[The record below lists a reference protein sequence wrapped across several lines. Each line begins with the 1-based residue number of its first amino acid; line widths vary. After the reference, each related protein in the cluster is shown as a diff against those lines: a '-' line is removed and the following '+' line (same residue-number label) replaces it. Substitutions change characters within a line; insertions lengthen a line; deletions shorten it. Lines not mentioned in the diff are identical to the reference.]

1 MQTVNVRVKH
11 TLIGL
16 VGGLSLA
23 ILAQGA
29 LSLSQLRA
37 VNTNAIDLSDNW
49 LPSVRELGELKYRIT
64 RLRLVDAR
72 FVATTEPHA
81 DLVKTGDGRLAEAEA
96 VAARYVPLI
105 ASEDERAAWSTFRRT
120 WDDYLTVR
128 GQLQAA
134 ALAGDARRI
143 GELFAASRTSF
154 EGAVK
159 MLDRGTA
166 INIEGGDRARTAAA
180 GTYETA
186 IWLTALLGGLG
197 LAAGLAGLA
206 FVVLGLTRPLDRL
219 IARMRA
225 LAAGDAQ
232 GEVPFTGR
240 TNEIGAI
247 AGAVE
252 ASRDNILRTR
262 RLEEE
267 TRLARASAEAQR
279 KAGMRQM
286 ADGFERAV
294 GGIVET
300 VSSSASE
307 LQATAQQMTASAAQ
321 TAARSGTVAA
331 SAEEAATNVNTVAA
345 AAEELG
351 SSVHEI
357 GRQVGNSAALAQ
369 TAVAEADR
377 TATLVQALKL
387 SSAKIGDMVGLISNI
402 AAQTNL
408 LALNATIE
416 AARAGEAGRG
426 FAVVASEVKELAS
439 QTARATDEIASQIGA
454 IQGATDQAVSAIGAI
469 SGRIREID
477 TMSTGIAAAVE
488 EQGAATQEIVRNVA
502 QAASGASAVTGSI
515 VEVAEAS
522 EQTGAAADHV
532 LSASAALSRQSE
544 HLSAEV
550 ASFLARVRAA

>member
-1 MQTVNVRVKH
+1 MNIRIKH

-16 VGGLSLA
+16 VGGLSVA
-23 ILAQGA
+23 ILAQGS
-29 LSLSQLRA
+29 LSLTQLRA
-37 VNTNAIDLSDNW
+37 VNANAVDLSDNW
-49 LPSVRELGELKYRIT
+49 LPSVRELGDLKYRIT

-72 FVATTEPHA
+72 FVTASEPHA
-81 DLVKTGDGRLAEAEA
+81 DLVKTGDGRLAETEA
-96 VAARYVPLI
+96 TASRYVPLI
-105 ASEDERAAWSTFRRT
+105 ASAEERAAWTTFRKN
-120 WDDYLTVR
+120 WGDYLAVR
-128 GQLQAA
+128 SQLQAA
-134 ALAGDARRI
+134 ALAGDRARTS
-143 GELFAASRTSF
+143 ELFSASRASF
-154 EGAVK
+154 EGALK
-159 MLDRGTA
+159 MLDQGTA

-186 IWLTALLGGLG
+186 LRLTMLLCG
-197 LAAGLAGLA
+197 LALAVGLAGLA
-206 FVVLGLTRPLDRL
+206 FVVFGLTRPLDRL

-225 LAAGDAQ
+225 LASGDAQ
-232 GEVPFTGR
+232 SAVPFTGR

-252 ASRDNILRTR
+252 ASRDNLVRTR

-267 TRLARASAEAQR
+267 TQLARASADAQR

-286 ADGFERAV
+286 AEGFERAV
-294 GGIVET
+294 GGIVGT
-300 VSSSASE
+300 VSSSATE

-321 TAARSGTVAA
+321 TASRSATVAA

-369 TAVAEADR
+369 AAVAEADR

-426 FAVVASEVKELAS
+426 FAVVASEVKELAG
-439 QTARATDEIASQIGA
+439 QTARATDEIAGQIGA
-454 IQGATDQAVSAIGAI
+454 IQGATDQAVTAIGAI

-515 VEVAEAS
+515 VEVAQAS
-522 EQTGAAADHV
+522 EQTGTAASHV
-532 LSASAALSRQSE
+532 LSAAAELSRQSE

-550 ASFLARVRAA
+550 SGFLASIRAA

>member
-1 MQTVNVRVKH
+1 MNVRIKH

-23 ILAQGA
+23 ILAQGT
-29 LSLSQLRA
+29 LGLTQLRA
-37 VNTNAIDLSDNW
+37 VNANAVDLSDNW

-64 RLRLVDAR
+64 RLRLIDAR
-72 FVATTEPHA
+72 FATATEPHA
-81 DLVKTGDGRLAEAEA
+81 ELVKTGEGRLAEAEA

-105 ASEDERAAWSTFRRT
+105 ASEEERAAWTTFRKN
-120 WDDYLTVR
+120 WGDYLAVR
-128 GQLQAA
+128 SQLLAA
-134 ALAGDARRI
+134 SLAGDAKRM

-154 EGAVK
+154 EGSVK
-159 MLDRGTA
+159 TLDQGTA
-166 INIEGGDRARTAAA
+166 INIEGGDRARKAAA
-180 GTYETA
+180 GTYDTA
-186 IWLTALLGGLG
+186 LWLTALLGGLA
-197 LAAGLAGLA
+197 LAVGLAGLV
-206 FVVLGLTRPLDRL
+206 FVVVGLTRPLDRL

-225 LAAGDAQ
+225 LASGDAQ
-232 GEVPFTGR
+232 APVPFTGL
-240 TNEIGAI
+240 TNEIGSI

-267 TRLARASAEAQR
+267 TQAARASAEEQR

-294 GGIVET
+294 GGIVGM
-300 VSSSASE
+300 VSSSATE
-307 LQATAQQMTASAAQ
+307 LQATAQQMTASAGQ
-321 TAARSGTVAA
+321 TASRSASVAA

-357 GRQVGNSAALAQ
+357 GRQVGTSAALAQ
-369 TAVAEADR
+369 TAVAESDR
-377 TATLVQALKL
+377 TAALVQALKL

-426 FAVVASEVKELAS
+426 FAVVAAEVKELAS
-439 QTARATDEIASQIGA
+439 QTARATDEISGQIGA
-454 IQGATDQAVSAIGAI
+454 IQGATDQAVIAIGAI

-502 QAASGASAVTGSI
+502 QAASGTASVTGSI
-515 VEVAEAS
+515 VEVAQAS
-522 EQTGAAADHV
+522 EETGTAAGHV
-532 LSASAALSRQSE
+532 LSASAALSRQAE
-544 HLSAEV
+544 QLNAEV
-550 ASFLARVRAA
+550 AGFLARVRAA